1 VFSSKAVLHPSWQ
14 EKSGF
19 SNLHQMTSAP
29 AALIHLMILQGQVL
43 RGSTGGAHWW
53 EDRSGQAGVKADA
66 ESDIVLIPL
75 IPWRP
80 ETTSPDVAQHN
91 TSINTLMRL
100 IGGLCEKW

>member
-1 VFSSKAVLHPSWQ
+1 
-14 EKSGF
+14 
-19 SNLHQMTSAP
+19 MTSAP